1 MVLGLLSS
9 TTMVA
14 LKLRS
19 LFSWPT
25 LKMVAYLKH
34 LKVLSPHPC
43 PVHYNAAWHNGC
55 TVWDGCL
62 FETTIST
69 HFLQIIMLID
79 LLDLPTVQWLHWC
92 KEIQPSLDWKPTW
105 DNYMMCP
112 SPFCFLFLFN
122 IHQNIL
128 KQWLHWKQEV
138 QEDLAN
144 DLKLLQC
151 CLICLILDLPY
162 HGCTDAKKPKEVQS
176 ARCIRWIYHFLS
188 IYLPWLHY
196 NFTPNLFTFI
206 THCNALY
213 SRK

>member
-1 MVLGLLSS
+1 MNYYWDYFVAIFFINDGLW
-9 TTMVA
+9 
-14 LKLRS
+14 R
-19 LFSWPT
+19 LF
-25 LKMVAYLKH
+25 
-34 LKVLSPHPC
+34 
-43 PVHYNAAWHNGC
+43 
-55 TVWDGCL
+55 
-62 FETTIST
+62 
-69 HFLQIIMLID
+69 D

-92 KEIQPSLDWKPTW
+92 KEIQPSLDWKPAW

-112 SPFCFLFLFN
+112 SPFCFLFLFK

-162 HGCTDAKKPKEVQS
+162 HGWTDAKKPKEAQS

-196 NFTPNLFTFI
+196 NFTQNLFTFI

>member
-1 MVLGLLSS
+1 MI
-9 TTMVA
+9 
-14 LKLRS
+14 
-19 LFSWPT
+19 
-25 LKMVAYLKH
+25 YLI
-34 LKVLSPHPC
+34 C
-43 PVHYNAAWHNGC
+43 PQCN
-55 TVWDGCL
+55 
-62 FETTIST
+62 
-69 HFLQIIMLID
+69 
-79 LLDLPTVQWLHWC
+79 WC

-112 SPFCFLFLFN
+112 SPFCLLFLFN

-162 HGCTDAKKPKEVQS
+162 HGWTDAKKPKEAQS